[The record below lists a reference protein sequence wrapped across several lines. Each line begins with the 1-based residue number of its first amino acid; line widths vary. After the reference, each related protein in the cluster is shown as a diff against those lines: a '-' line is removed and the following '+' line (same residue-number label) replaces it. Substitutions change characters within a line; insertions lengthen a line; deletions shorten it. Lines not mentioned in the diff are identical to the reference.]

1 MDRYVV
7 SSVPL
12 SRGNASKR
20 LIKRLEKR
28 NRRAEMDPREL
39 TGLMNIVSPGAT
51 GFIDHA
57 RLSSRIA
64 CTREQTHESRDSKKV
79 NDLRTEEH
87 RLDYNYYFSVGLET

>member
-1 MDRYVV
+1 
-7 SSVPL
+7 
-12 SRGNASKR
+12 
-20 LIKRLEKR
+20 
-28 NRRAEMDPREL
+28 MDPREL
-39 TGLMNIVSPGAT
+39 TGLMNIVSPGAM

-87 RLDYNYYFSVGLET
+87 RLDYNYYFSAGLET